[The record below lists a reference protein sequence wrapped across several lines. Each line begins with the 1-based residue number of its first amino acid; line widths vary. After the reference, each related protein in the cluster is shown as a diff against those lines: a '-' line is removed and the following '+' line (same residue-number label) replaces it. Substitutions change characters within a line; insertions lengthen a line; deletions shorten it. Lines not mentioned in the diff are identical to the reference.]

1 MRFMVE
7 RFLQGLERFDAW
19 ICAWCSRIVGI
30 LMAIIASIM
39 FIAVLMRYVFN
50 APIPWSEDMTG
61 FFLVWM
67 VLLGAAPA
75 MRDRL
80 HVSIDILIEK
90 IPERAQVV
98 GRILGLLIVCFV
110 IWIMVTYGF
119 PFAMKAM
126 NRVMSSLEW
135 LKFGYAYLALPIGYG
150 LMLPICLEL
159 IIKDLLKLREL
170 TRASGRRSAR

>member
-1 MRFMVE
+1 M
-7 RFLQGLERFDAW
+7 
-19 ICAWCSRIVGI
+19 

-39 FIAVLMRYVFN
+39 FIAVMMRYVFN

-80 HVSIDILIEK
+80 PVSIDLLIEK
-90 IPERAQVV
+90 IPGRAQVI
-98 GRILGLLIVCFV
+98 GLILGLLIICFV

-150 LMLPICLEL
+150 LMLPVCLEL
-159 IIKDLLKLREL
+159 IIKDVLRLREL
-170 TRASGRRSAR
+170 VRTTRTRSAR